1 MAALGNQYGTEA
13 SVYKGEGKEFIS
25 LLNRTLSDAY
35 HALGLSLA
43 AGESL
48 LDKMGRPAG
57 REKVGPGLPHLM
69 SPVVFTTTQ

>member
-1 MAALGNQYGTEA
+1 M
-13 SVYKGEGKEFIS
+13 
-25 LLNRTLSDAY
+25 LNRTLSDAY

-57 REKVGPGLPHLM
+57 REKVGPGLPHLV